1 MSIFSTQRFEIS
13 NLPREKNEI
22 SNVLQYKETCVP
34 SKKEI
39 WTRKNESMPIKIK
52 KKGKWNLTMLKP
64 MLSSTMVNSIIF
76 EFKKGI

>member
-34 SKKEI
+34 SKKKRFQI
-39 WTRKNESMPIKIK
+39 PPRKNESMPIKIK
-52 KKGKWNLTMLKP
+52 KKGK
-64 MLSSTMVNSIIF
+64 
-76 EFKKGI
+76 

>member
-34 SKKEI
+34 SKKRDFKSPHE
-39 WTRKNESMPIKIK
+39 KNESMPIKIK
-52 KKGKWNLTMLKP
+52 KKRKMKFNNVKTNVKFNNGKFNY
-64 MLSSTMVNSIIF
+64 F
-76 EFKKGI
+76 